1 MLEVRLA
8 DGLDLGL
15 LDDDGRAAAARLRA
29 RRPAGPRR
37 RRPRARS
44 RGAGRL
50 LADHVAR
57 ELTG

>member
-8 DGLDLGL
+8 EGLDLGL
-15 LDDDGRAAAARLRA
+15 LDDDGQAAAARLAGDGLLDRGADGRA
-29 RRPAGPRR
+29 RLTRR
-37 RRPRARS
+37 
-44 RGAGRL
+44 GRL